1 MRLARLAT
9 TGLLTGGLLLGA
21 VACGGDST
29 GDSSKSAPAPAASA
43 PAPGATPSPAAQIAS
58 LSGTDTAVEVDPAV
72 LKAIEGLGVKVAPTG
87 KGQLTMEYG
96 PTLVFPI
103 TGGNVTVYP
112 KGSITPYV
120 QGTINH
126 EGSGIS
132 FTGAGKTLT
141 VQNFVVDPGTS
152 KLMAQVKEMNNAVVP
167 LFDLDGTDLQITK
180 DDQGRAKLD
189 GTKVKLTPEAAQA
202 LNTTFGVQNFMPGMQ
217 IGIAHITAN

>member
-9 TGLLTGGLLLGA
+9 AGLVTGGLLLGA
-21 VACGGDST
+21 VACGDDST
-29 GDSSKSAPAPAASA
+29 GSSNSTPAAAASA
-43 PAPGATPSPAAQIAS
+43 PAPAATPSPAAQIAS
-58 LSGTDTAVEVDPAV
+58 LKGTDTAVEVDPAV

-87 KGQLTMEYG
+87 TGKLTMQYG
-96 PTLVFPI
+96 PTLDFPI

-120 QGTINH
+120 QGTIQH

-152 KLMAQVKEMNNAVVP
+152 KLMAQVKEMDNAEVP

-180 DDQGRAKLD
+180 DEQGRAKLD